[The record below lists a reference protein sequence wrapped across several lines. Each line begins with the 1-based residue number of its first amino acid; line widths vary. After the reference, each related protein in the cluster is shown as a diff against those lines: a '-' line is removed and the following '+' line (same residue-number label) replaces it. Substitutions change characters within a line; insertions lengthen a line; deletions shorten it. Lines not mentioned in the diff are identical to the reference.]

1 MDAPSFTIDKA
12 KRYSA
17 ELVTTLGTIV
27 VALDPLAAPMTV
39 NNFVYL
45 ARSGFYDGLT
55 FHRVL
60 PGFMIQGGDPIGMG
74 TGGPG
79 YYIKDEFA
87 SKLLFDKP
95 GRLAMAHTPYPNSGG
110 SQFFVTEVNV
120 PELNGQYAIFGQCND
135 GLDIVKNIA
144 RVPIRGN
151 PEMGRP
157 VSEVFIKHIEI
168 TYK

>member
-17 ELVTTLGTIV
+17 ELVTSLGTIV

-60 PGFMIQGGDPIGMG
+60 RNALCQAGDPTSDG

-79 YYIKDEFA
+79 YTFADE
-87 SKLLFDKP
+87 LPKP
-95 GRLAMAHTPYPNSGG
+95 YRYQVGSVAMANAGPNTNG
-110 SQFFVTEVNV
+110 SQFFIIAGPKGVGLA
-120 PELNGQYAIFGQCND
+120 PKYSLFGQVVK
-135 GLDIVKNIA
+135 GLDVVEAIQ
-144 RVPIRGN
+144 RVPTD
-151 PEMGRP
+151 
-157 VSEVFIKHIEI
+157 SEVPTTDIIIERILI
-168 TYK
+168 TERD